1 MFPLIV
7 FALVRAS
14 LKHGTNSATF
24 VAFGGYGIILNNLG
38 KLQEGREMA
47 KTVELLLA
55 KPKMERMKSKSIFIC
70 EGMINHWTAPIQGT
84 LAPLL
89 QGYQT
94 GLQSGDLESAALSR
108 KSIIQTLHAYGTHLI
123 IYSFI
128 SVSSVSW
135 LCIILDGH

>member
-1 MFPLIV
+1 M
-7 FALVRAS
+7 VRAS
-14 LKHGTNSATF
+14 LKYGTDASSCNS
-24 VAFGGYGIILNNLG
+24 FGGYGVILNNLG

-55 KPKMERMKSKSIFIC
+55 KPKMERMKSRSIFIC
-70 EGMINHWTAPIQGT
+70 EGTINHWTAPIQGT

-108 KSIIQTLHAYGTHLI
+108 KSIIQT
-123 IYSFI
+123 SFANI
-128 SVSSVSW
+128 
-135 LCIILDGH
+135 CIFNSFNVLLLLF